1 MAAQIPFLIDK
12 QDNFEIVRDKIA
24 TILLEEQANQQVL
37 AAAAVDKDPRLFK
50 LRVFTERTNP
60 WSEWQDAPPNQLDAS
75 PVVNITFETTSGDK
89 SGNVVARQMF
99 DATYNIDC
107 YGYGVSVATTD
118 GHVAGDAQA
127 AIVSHRAAKLV
138 RNILMSAFYVKLDL
152 PAATVGVGLRWVS
165 SITSFTP
172 ELDARP
178 VQNVIGTRI
187 AFQVKMNEFAPQ
199 VEGQPLEQINVTVFR
214 RDGETGEIFLEAQ
227 YGEPPP

>member
-1 MAAQIPFLIDK
+1 MAALIPFLIDK

-24 TILLEEQANQQVL
+24 TILLEEQANQQAL
-37 AAAAVDKDPRLFK
+37 AIAATIDPKLFE

-60 WSEWQDAPPNQLDAS
+60 WSEWQDAPPDQLDA
-75 PVVNITFETTSGDK
+75 PPIVNITFDTDSADK
-89 SGNVVARQMF
+89 AGSNIGSRQMF

-107 YGYGVSVATTD
+107 YGYGASSQTAT
-118 GHVAGDAQA
+118 GQIAGDSQA

-138 RNILMSAFYVKLDL
+138 RNILMSAFYVSLDL

-165 SITSFTP
+165 GITSFVP

-187 AFQVKMNEFAPQ
+187 AFQVKMNEFSPQ
-199 VEGQPLEQINVTVFR
+199 VVGQTLEEINVTVFR
-214 RDGETGEIFLEAQ
+214 RDGETGEVFLVAQ
-227 YGEPPP
+227 YGESP

>member
-1 MAAQIPFLIDK
+1 MTAQIPSLIDK

-24 TILLEEQANQQVL
+24 TILLEEEESQRLL
-37 AAAAVDKDPRLFK
+37 AVAAGKDPRLFQF
-50 LRVFTERTNP
+50 RVFTERTNP
-60 WSEWQDAPPNQLDAS
+60 WSEFQDAPPDQLDA
-75 PVVNITFETTSGDK
+75 PPIVNITFETTSGDK
-89 SGNVVARQMF
+89 SGNVVARQQF

-107 YGYGVSVATTD
+107 YGYGASSATDT

-127 AIVSHRAAKLV
+127 AIVSHRAARLV
-138 RNILMSAFYVKLDL
+138 RNILMSSFYVKLDL
-152 PAATVGVGLRWVS
+152 PAKTVGVGLRWVG

-172 ELDARP
+172 EFDARP
-178 VQNVIGTRI
+178 IQNVIGTRI

-199 VEGQPLEQINVTVFR
+199 FEGQPLEQVNVTVFR